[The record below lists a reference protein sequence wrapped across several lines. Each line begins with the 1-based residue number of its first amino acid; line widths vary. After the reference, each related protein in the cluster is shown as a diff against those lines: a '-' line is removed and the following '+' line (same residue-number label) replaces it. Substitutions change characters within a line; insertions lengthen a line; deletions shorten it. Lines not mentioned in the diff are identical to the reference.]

1 MFRFIRNLLVAFA
14 FLGLVSL
21 AHSQDAQIQGQVLDT
36 SGAAITNAQV
46 RVIDQNTSAEAK
58 TVTRENG
65 QYTVPALTPGIY
77 KVIVQA
83 PGFSTAVSNAI
94 TLNVAQNALLD
105 FNLQV
110 GSTASEVTVDAG
122 TLTLNTTDA
131 SVSTV

>member
-1 MFRFIRNLLVAFA
+1 MFRFIRILLVAFA

-65 QYTVPALTPGIY
+65 QYTVPALTP
-77 KVIVQA
+77 A
-83 PGFSTAVSNAI
+83 STRS
-94 TLNVAQNALLD
+94 LCKRP
-105 FNLQV
+105 
-110 GSTASEVTVDAG
+110 ASARPSAMP
-122 TLTLNTTDA
+122 LH
-131 SVSTV
+131 